1 MLNCLGMF
9 LASLEA
15 EEQMD
20 WGDVS
25 FCDVSWLMDRC
36 LTLSRAEPFCG
47 RNTQLP
53 NTTSYLYSGTPAQS
67 EGQRESLC
75 ALQEGCTGLTCVPA
89 RAACSSS
96 TEEEESCPL
105 LAFLSG
111 IAGTTLIFQMYFF
124 YFADPKQTGEGVP
137 CAVAC
142 LFQPGYLCGSIKGP
156 RCVGHY

>member
-1 MLNCLGMF
+1 
-9 LASLEA
+9 
-15 EEQMD
+15 MD

-25 FCDVSWLMDRC
+25 FCDVFWLMDRC

-105 LAFLSG
+105 LAFLSD

-124 YFADPKQTGEGVP
+124 YFPDTKQTGEGVP
-137 CAVAC
+137 CAVSCVCFSLGTFVAPSKVQGVLDITEPYFC
-142 LFQPGYLCGSIKGP
+142 LDLLAF
-156 RCVGHY
+156 V